1 MSLVTNLDAYATDA
15 GFLAAC
21 VGQQNVLRFEVS
33 VNDPLAVE
41 DAHGCRNLLQKD
53 PQCVLSQRA
62 LG

>member
-1 MSLVTNLDAYATDA
+1 MLYGEGVLSSVTNLDAYAADA

-41 DAHGCRNLLQKD
+41 DAHGCGDLL
-53 PQCVLSQRA
+53 
-62 LG
+62 